1 MVSSSCTIDEI
12 GPEERML
19 VKYSGGIH
27 YADCFLIQTHRN
39 SMANLKIK
47 LKNCNVELPDDV
59 GNFILSTGCGSG
71 KTYWLE
77 RFILAHYMEGM
88 LIVVDSIVSANT
100 LYYNL
105 LNLLGL
111 AATDMMLIHSQTDY
125 DVQNVFA
132 NTPEEVT
139 KKNVLIMTNVRLYT
153 EYPPIYLLYNR
164 NGVVLSP
171 FDGDWKKLMNNP
183 NTRRWII
190 IDEIPGFIQKYAS
203 VSKLH
208 LGVLGADD
216 GNGGYKAK
224 EFVAMKKYYNTFIA
238 HSDAALFATTTALG
252 KLKTDSAL
260 YIIKHKYLDMMKV
273 QGDAVIQF
281 SPCDFQTTKSLVL
294 IMEGAGDVLFKDSSI
309 YKLIDI
315 PQKYRAK
322 ADFHSFNVPNLNRRS
337 NKHQE
342 LIKSMVQSVIAIL
355 SSVKGKTLIACWND
369 FKGEDKRTT
378 SDNQESKDSP
388 TVALLSEELTKAAI
402 PLDSFSII
410 YYGSAESKAV
420 NDFKDYSNIILL
432 GKWSLPVS
440 TSSEKF
446 NKAFLTNTT
455 LTRYMLWE
463 YVQLITR
470 IAIRQDRN
478 INVFYSDDHNKDF
491 MLTLEK
497 YFNQNI
503 LDIPEEHI
511 DWRDKV
517 KKLNNGK
524 RIVSQIERLSQR
536 FPYIPQMIV
545 EGNQNK
551 TINVSLKEVN
561 NLIGKNKKR
570 RDYKLL
576 ISILQKFGISLVLQ

>member
-1 MVSSSCTIDEI
+1 
-12 GPEERML
+12 
-19 VKYSGGIH
+19 
-27 YADCFLIQTHRN
+27 
-39 SMANLKIK
+39 MAKLKIK
-47 LKNCNVELPDDV
+47 LKNRNVELPDDV

-77 RFILAHYMEGM
+77 RFILTHYMEGM
-88 LIVVDSIVSANT
+88 LIIVDSIVSANS
-100 LYYNL
+100 LYFDL
-105 LNLLGL
+105 LTKLGL
-111 AATDMMLIHSQTDY
+111 DANDMMLIHSKTDY
-125 DVQNVFA
+125 DVMNEYA
-132 NTPEEVT
+132 NNPEEVT
-139 KKNVLIMTNVRLYT
+139 KKKVLIMTNVRLYT
-153 EYPPIYLLYNR
+153 EYPPVYLLYNK
-164 NGVVLSP
+164 NGVTLSS

-190 IDEIPGFIQKYAS
+190 IDEIPGFIQKYAT

-208 LGVLGADD
+208 LGVLGETDD
-216 GNGGYKAK
+216 NGGYKAK
-224 EFVAMKKYYNTFIA
+224 EFIVMEKDYNTFIA

-369 FKGEDKRTT
+369 FKGEDKGTT
-378 SDNQESKDSP
+378 SDNQESKDSS
-388 TVALLSEELTKAAI
+388 TVALLSEELTKADI

-470 IAIRQDRN
+470 IAIRQDRD

-511 DWRDKV
+511 DWRDKI

>member
-1 MVSSSCTIDEI
+1 MVLSHVGIVI
-12 GPEERML
+12 LMVEE
-19 VKYSGGIH
+19 VI
-27 YADCFLIQTHRN
+27 IQKIYV
-39 SMANLKIK
+39 MAKLKIK
-47 LKNCNVELPDDV
+47 LKNRNVELPDDV

-77 RFILAHYMEGM
+77 RFILTHYMEGM
-88 LIVVDSIVSANT
+88 LIIVDSIVSANS
-100 LYYNL
+100 LYFDL
-105 LNLLGL
+105 LTKLGL
-111 AATDMMLIHSQTDY
+111 DANDMMLIHSKTDY
-125 DVQNVFA
+125 DVMNEYA
-132 NTPEEVT
+132 NNPEEVT
-139 KKNVLIMTNVRLYT
+139 KKKVLIMTNVRLYT
-153 EYPPIYLLYNR
+153 EYPPVYLLYNK
-164 NGVVLSP
+164 NGAVLSS

-183 NTRRWII
+183 NTRRWIC

-208 LGVLGADD
+208 LGVLGEDD
-216 GNGGYKAK
+216 SKGGYKAK

-238 HSDAALFATTTALG
+238 HSDAAWFNTATTLG
-252 KLKTDSAL
+252 LLKTDTAL
-260 YIIKHKYLDMMKV
+260 SIIESEYSNMIKV

-281 SPCDFQTTKSLVL
+281 SPCDFQTNNSLVL

-322 ADFHSFNVPNLNRRS
+322 ADFHSFNVSNLNRRN

-369 FKGEDKRTT
+369 FKGEDKGTT

-388 TVALLSEELTKAAI
+388 TIALLSEELTKADI

-470 IAIRQDRN
+470 IAIRQDRD

>member
-1 MVSSSCTIDEI
+1 MVLSHVGIVI
-12 GPEERML
+12 LMVEE
-19 VKYSGGIH
+19 VI
-27 YADCFLIQTHRN
+27 IQKIYV
-39 SMANLKIK
+39 MAKLKIK
-47 LKNCNVELPDDV
+47 LKNRNVELPDDV

-77 RFILAHYMEGM
+77 RFILTHYMEGM
-88 LIVVDSIVSANT
+88 LIIVDSIVSANS
-100 LYYNL
+100 LYFDL
-105 LNLLGL
+105 LTKLGL
-111 AATDMMLIHSQTDY
+111 DANDMMLIHSKTDY
-125 DVQNVFA
+125 DVMNEYA
-132 NTPEEVT
+132 NNPEEVT
-139 KKNVLIMTNVRLYT
+139 KKKVLIMTNVRLYT
-153 EYPPIYLLYNR
+153 EYPPVYLLYNK
-164 NGVVLSP
+164 NGVTLSS

-190 IDEIPGFIQKYAS
+190 IDEIPGFIQKYAT

-208 LGVLGADD
+208 LGVLGETDD
-216 GNGGYKAK
+216 NGGYKAK
-224 EFVAMKKYYNTFIA
+224 EFIVMEKDYNTFIA

-369 FKGEDKRTT
+369 FKGEDKGTT
-378 SDNQESKDSP
+378 SDNQESKDSS
-388 TVALLSEELTKAAI
+388 TVALLSEELTKADI

-470 IAIRQDRN
+470 IAIRQDRD

-576 ISILQKFGISLVLQ
+576 ISILQKLGISLVLQ

>member
-1 MVSSSCTIDEI
+1 MVLSHVGIVI
-12 GPEERML
+12 LMVEE
-19 VKYSGGIH
+19 VI
-27 YADCFLIQTHRN
+27 IQKIYV
-39 SMANLKIK
+39 MAKLKIK
-47 LKNCNVELPDDV
+47 LKNRNVELPDDV

-77 RFILAHYMEGM
+77 RFILTHYMEGM
-88 LIVVDSIVSANT
+88 LIIVDSIVSANS
-100 LYYNL
+100 LYFDL
-105 LNLLGL
+105 LTKLGL
-111 AATDMMLIHSQTDY
+111 DANDMMLIHSKTDY
-125 DVQNVFA
+125 DVMNEYA
-132 NTPEEVT
+132 NNPEEVT
-139 KKNVLIMTNVRLYT
+139 KKKVLIMTNVRLYT
-153 EYPPIYLLYNR
+153 EYPPVYLLYNK
-164 NGVVLSP
+164 NGVTLSS

-190 IDEIPGFIQKYAS
+190 IDEIPGFIQKYAT

-208 LGVLGADD
+208 LGVLGETDD
-216 GNGGYKAK
+216 NGGYKAK
-224 EFVAMKKYYNTFIA
+224 EFIVMEKDYNTFIA

-273 QGDAVIQF
+273 QGDSVIQF

-369 FKGEDKRTT
+369 FKGEDKGTT
-378 SDNQESKDSP
+378 SDNQESKDSS
-388 TVALLSEELTKAAI
+388 TVALLSEELTKADI

-470 IAIRQDRN
+470 IAIRQDRD

>member
-1 MVSSSCTIDEI
+1 MT
-12 GPEERML
+12 
-19 VKYSGGIH
+19 K
-27 YADCFLIQTHRN
+27 
-39 SMANLKIK
+39 LKIK
-47 LKNCNVELPDDV
+47 LRNCSVELPDDV

-77 RFILAHYMEGM
+77 RFILAHYMEGI
-88 LIVVDSIVSANT
+88 LIIVDSIVSANS
-100 LYYNL
+100 LYFDL
-105 LNLLGL
+105 LTKLGL
-111 AATDMMLIHSQTDY
+111 DATDMMMIHSQTDY
-125 DVQNVFA
+125 EVQNEYA
-132 NTPEEVT
+132 NNPEEVT
-139 KKNVLIMTNVRLYT
+139 KKKVLIMTNVRLYT
-153 EYPPIYLLYNR
+153 EYPPIHLLYNK
-164 NGVVLSP
+164 NGVSLSP
-171 FDGDWKKLMNNP
+171 FDGDWEKLMHNP

-190 IDEIPGFIQKYAS
+190 IDEIPGFIQKYS
-203 VSKLH
+203 TVSKLH
-208 LGVLGADD
+208 LGVLGEDD
-216 GNGGYKAK
+216 GSGKYKAK
-224 EFVAMKKYYNTFIA
+224 EFVAMRKDYNTFIA
-238 HSDAALFATTTALG
+238 HSDAAWFDTSTLG
-252 KLKTDSAL
+252 KLKTDTAL
-260 YIIKHKYLDMMKV
+260 SIIEHEYPKMMKA
-273 QGDAVIQF
+273 QGNAVIQF
-281 SPCDFQTTKSLVL
+281 SPCDFQTNNSLVL

-322 ADFHSFNVPNLNRRS
+322 ADFHSFNVPNLNRRN
-337 NKHQE
+337 NKHQK

-369 FKGEDKRTT
+369 FKGDDKGIT
-378 SDNQESKDSP
+378 SDTQNSNDI
-388 TVALLSEELTKAAI
+388 TLVTLLSDELTKANI
-402 PLDSFSII
+402 PQDIYSII

-470 IAIRQDRN
+470 IAIRQDMD
-478 INVFYSDDHNKDF
+478 INVFYTDDHNRDF
-491 MLTLEK
+491 IQTLEK

-517 KKLNNGK
+517 RKLNNGK
-524 RIVSQIERLSQR
+524 RVVSQIERLSQR
-536 FPYIPQMIV
+536 FPYIPQVIV
-545 EGNQNK
+545 EGKQNK

-561 NLIGKNKKR
+561 NLIGKSKKR
-570 RDYKLL
+570 RDYKHL

>member
-1 MVSSSCTIDEI
+1 MT
-12 GPEERML
+12 
-19 VKYSGGIH
+19 K
-27 YADCFLIQTHRN
+27 
-39 SMANLKIK
+39 LKIK
-47 LKNCNVELPDDV
+47 LRNCSVELPNDV

-88 LIVVDSIVSANT
+88 LIIVDSIVSANS
-100 LYYNL
+100 LYFDL
-105 LNLLGL
+105 LTKLGL
-111 AATDMMLIHSQTDY
+111 DANDMMLIHSKIDY
-125 DVQNVFA
+125 DVLNEYA
-132 NTPEEVT
+132 NNPEEVT
-139 KKNVLIMTNVRLYT
+139 KKKVLIMTNVRLYT
-153 EYPPIYLLYNR
+153 EYPPVYLLYNK
-164 NGVVLSP
+164 NGVVLSS

-183 NTRRWII
+183 NTRRWIC
-190 IDEIPGFIQKYAS
+190 IDEIPGFIQKYAY

-208 LGVLGADD
+208 LGILGEEDS
-216 GNGGYKAK
+216 NGGYKAK

-238 HSDAALFATTTALG
+238 HSDAAWFNTATTLG
-252 KLKTDSAL
+252 LLKTDTAL
-260 YIIKHKYLDMMKV
+260 SIVESEYSNMIKV

-281 SPCDFQTTKSLVL
+281 SPCDFQTNNSLVL

-369 FKGEDKRTT
+369 FKGEDKGTT

-388 TVALLSEELTKAAI
+388 TVALLSEELTKADI
-402 PLDSFSII
+402 PLDSFSVI

-446 NKAFLTNTT
+446 NKAFQTNTT

-470 IAIRQDRN
+470 IGIRQDKD
-478 INVFYSDDHNKDF
+478 INVFYTDDHNKDF
-491 MLTLEK
+491 ILTLEK

-503 LDIPEEHI
+503 LDISEEHI

-517 KKLNNGK
+517 KKLNNGT
-524 RIVSQIERLSQR
+524 RVISQIERLSQR

-561 NLIGKNKKR
+561 NLIGKKRKR

>member
-1 MVSSSCTIDEI
+1 MVLSHVGIVI
-12 GPEERML
+12 LMVEE
-19 VKYSGGIH
+19 VI
-27 YADCFLIQTHRN
+27 IQKIYV
-39 SMANLKIK
+39 MAKLKIK
-47 LKNCNVELPDDV
+47 LKNRNVELPDDV

-77 RFILAHYMEGM
+77 RFILTHYMEGM
-88 LIVVDSIVSANT
+88 LIIVDSIVSANS
-100 LYYNL
+100 LYFDL
-105 LNLLGL
+105 LTKLGL
-111 AATDMMLIHSQTDY
+111 DANDMMLIHSKTDY
-125 DVQNVFA
+125 DVMNEYA
-132 NTPEEVT
+132 NNPEEVT
-139 KKNVLIMTNVRLYT
+139 KKKVLIMTNVRLYT
-153 EYPPIYLLYNR
+153 EYPPVYLLYNK
-164 NGVVLSP
+164 NGVTLSS

-190 IDEIPGFIQKYAS
+190 IDEIPGFIQKYAT
-203 VSKLH
+203 VSKLY
-208 LGVLGADD
+208 LGVLGETDD
-216 GNGGYKAK
+216 YGGYKAK
-224 EFVAMKKYYNTFIA
+224 EFIVMEKDYNTFIA

>member
-1 MVSSSCTIDEI
+1 MVLSHVGIVI
-12 GPEERML
+12 LMVEE
-19 VKYSGGIH
+19 VI
-27 YADCFLIQTHRN
+27 IQKIYV
-39 SMANLKIK
+39 MAKLKIK
-47 LKNCNVELPDDV
+47 LKNRNVELPDDV

-77 RFILAHYMEGM
+77 RFILTHYMEGM
-88 LIVVDSIVSANT
+88 LIIVDSIVSANS
-100 LYYNL
+100 LYFDL
-105 LNLLGL
+105 LTKLGL
-111 AATDMMLIHSQTDY
+111 DANDMMLIHSKTDY
-125 DVQNVFA
+125 DVMNEYA
-132 NTPEEVT
+132 NNPEEVT
-139 KKNVLIMTNVRLYT
+139 KKKVLIMTNVRLYT
-153 EYPPIYLLYNR
+153 EYPPVYLLYNK
-164 NGVVLSP
+164 NGVTLSS

-190 IDEIPGFIQKYAS
+190 IDEIPGFIQKYAT

-208 LGVLGADD
+208 LGVLGETDD
-216 GNGGYKAK
+216 NGGYKAK
-224 EFVAMKKYYNTFIA
+224 EFIVMEKDYNTFIA

-378 SDNQESKDSP
+378 SDNQESKDSS
-388 TVALLSEELTKAAI
+388 TVALLSEELTKADI

-470 IAIRQDRN
+470 IAIRQDRD

-511 DWRDKV
+511 DWRDKI

>member
-1 MVSSSCTIDEI
+1 MVLSHVGIVI
-12 GPEERML
+12 LMVEE
-19 VKYSGGIH
+19 VI
-27 YADCFLIQTHRN
+27 IQKIYV
-39 SMANLKIK
+39 MAKLKIK
-47 LKNCNVELPDDV
+47 LKNRNVELPDDV

-77 RFILAHYMEGM
+77 RFILTHYMEGM
-88 LIVVDSIVSANT
+88 LIIVDSIVSANS
-100 LYYNL
+100 LYFDL
-105 LNLLGL
+105 LTKLGL
-111 AATDMMLIHSQTDY
+111 DANDMMLIHSKTDY
-125 DVQNVFA
+125 DVMNEYA
-132 NTPEEVT
+132 NNPEEVT
-139 KKNVLIMTNVRLYT
+139 KKKVLIMTNVRLYT
-153 EYPPIYLLYNR
+153 EYPPVYLLYNK
-164 NGVVLSP
+164 NGVTLSS

-190 IDEIPGFIQKYAS
+190 IDEIPGFIQKYAT

-208 LGVLGADD
+208 LGVLGETDD
-216 GNGGYKAK
+216 YGGYKAK
-224 EFVAMKKYYNTFIA
+224 EFIVMEKDYNTFIA

-369 FKGEDKRTT
+369 FKGEDKGTT
-378 SDNQESKDSP
+378 SDNQESKDSS
-388 TVALLSEELTKAAI
+388 TVALLSEELTKADI

-470 IAIRQDRN
+470 IAIRQDRD

-545 EGNQNK
+545 EDNQNK

>member
-1 MVSSSCTIDEI
+1 
-12 GPEERML
+12 
-19 VKYSGGIH
+19 
-27 YADCFLIQTHRN
+27 
-39 SMANLKIK
+39 MAKLSIR
-47 LKNCNVELPDDV
+47 LKNCSVELPDDV

-100 LYYNL
+100 LHSHL

-111 AATDMMLIHSQTDY
+111 AATDMMLIHSQANY
-125 DVQNVFA
+125 DVQNVFT
-132 NTPEEVT
+132 NTSEEVT
-139 KKNVLIMTNVRLYT
+139 KKKVLIMTNVRLYT
-153 EYPPIYLLYNR
+153 EYPPVYLLYNK
-164 NGVVLSP
+164 NGVTLSP
-171 FDGDWKKLMNNP
+171 FDGDWKNMMNNP

-190 IDEIPGFIQKYAS
+190 IDEIPGFIQKYAT
-203 VSKLH
+203 VSKQL

-224 EFVAMKKYYNTFIA
+224 EFVAMEKFYNTFIA
-238 HSDAALFATTTALG
+238 HSDAALFDTTTALG
-252 KLKTDSAL
+252 KLKTDTAL
-260 YIIKHKYLDMMKV
+260 SIIEHDYSNMMKV
-273 QGDAVIQF
+273 QGDAAIQF
-281 SPCDFQTTKSLVL
+281 SPCEFQTSNSLVL

-309 YKLIDI
+309 YQLIDI
-315 PQKYRAK
+315 PNKYRAK
-322 ADFHSFNVPNLNRRS
+322 ADFHSFNVPNLSRRS
-337 NKHQE
+337 SNHQE
-342 LIKSMVQSVIAIL
+342 LIKSMVKAVIAIL
-355 SSVKGKTLIACWND
+355 STVKGKTLIACWND
-369 FKGEDKRTT
+369 FKGEDNRIT
-378 SDNQESKDSP
+378 SDAQSSNDS
-388 TVALLSEELTKAAI
+388 TLVALLSEELTKTSI
-402 PLDSFSII
+402 PQDIYSII

-446 NKAFLTNTT
+446 SKTFQTNTT

-470 IAIRQDRN
+470 IGIRQDKD
-478 INVFYSDDHNKDF
+478 INVFYTDDHNKDF

-503 LDIPEEHI
+503 LDIPEEQI

-524 RIVSQIERLSQR
+524 RVIDQIERLSQR
-536 FPYIPQMIV
+536 FPFIPQMIV

-551 TINVSLKEVN
+551 TINISLKEVN
-561 NLIGKNKKR
+561 NLIGRNKKR
-570 RDYKLL
+570 RDYKHL

>member
-1 MVSSSCTIDEI
+1 MVLSHVGIVI
-12 GPEERML
+12 LMVEE
-19 VKYSGGIH
+19 VI
-27 YADCFLIQTHRN
+27 IQKIYV
-39 SMANLKIK
+39 MAKLKIK
-47 LKNCNVELPDDV
+47 LKNRNVELPDDV

-77 RFILAHYMEGM
+77 RFILTHYMEGM
-88 LIVVDSIVSANT
+88 LIIVDSIVSANS
-100 LYYNL
+100 LYFDL
-105 LNLLGL
+105 LTKLGL
-111 AATDMMLIHSQTDY
+111 DANDMMLIHSKTDY
-125 DVQNVFA
+125 DVMNEYA
-132 NTPEEVT
+132 NNPEEVT
-139 KKNVLIMTNVRLYT
+139 KKKVLIMTNVRLYT
-153 EYPPIYLLYNR
+153 EYPPVYLLYNK
-164 NGVVLSP
+164 NGAVLSS

-183 NTRRWII
+183 NTRRWIC

-208 LGVLGADD
+208 LGVLGEDD
-216 GNGGYKAK
+216 SKGGYKAK

-238 HSDAALFATTTALG
+238 HSDAAWFNTATTLG
-252 KLKTDSAL
+252 LLKTDTAL
-260 YIIKHKYLDMMKV
+260 SIIESEYSNMIKV
-273 QGDAVIQF
+273 QGNAVIQF
-281 SPCDFQTTKSLVL
+281 SPCDFQTNNSLVL

-322 ADFHSFNVPNLNRRS
+322 ADFHSFNVSNLNRRN

-369 FKGEDKRTT
+369 FKGEDKGTT
-378 SDNQESKDSP
+378 SDNQESKDSS
-388 TVALLSEELTKAAI
+388 TVALLSEELTKADI

-446 NKAFLTNTT
+446 NKAFQTNTT

-470 IAIRQDRN
+470 IAIRQDRD
-478 INVFYSDDHNKDF
+478 INVFYTDDHNKDF
-491 MLTLEK
+491 ILTLEK

-503 LDIPEEHI
+503 LDISEEHI

-517 KKLNNGK
+517 KKLNNGT
-524 RIVSQIERLSQR
+524 RVISQIERLSQR

-561 NLIGKNKKR
+561 NLIGKKRKR

>member
-1 MVSSSCTIDEI
+1 MVLSHVGIVI
-12 GPEERML
+12 LMVEE
-19 VKYSGGIH
+19 VI
-27 YADCFLIQTHRN
+27 IQKIYV
-39 SMANLKIK
+39 MAKLKIK
-47 LKNCNVELPDDV
+47 LKNRNVELPDDV

-77 RFILAHYMEGM
+77 RFILTHYMEGM
-88 LIVVDSIVSANT
+88 LIIVDSIVSANS
-100 LYYNL
+100 LYFDL
-105 LNLLGL
+105 LTKLGL
-111 AATDMMLIHSQTDY
+111 DANDMMLIHSKTDY
-125 DVQNVFA
+125 DVMNEYA
-132 NTPEEVT
+132 NNPEEVT
-139 KKNVLIMTNVRLYT
+139 KKKVLIMTNVRLYT
-153 EYPPIYLLYNR
+153 EYPPVYLLYNK
-164 NGVVLSP
+164 NGVTLSS

-190 IDEIPGFIQKYAS
+190 IDEIPGFIQKYAT

-208 LGVLGADD
+208 LGVLGETDD
-216 GNGGYKAK
+216 NGGYKAK
-224 EFVAMKKYYNTFIA
+224 EFIVMEKDYNTFIA

-369 FKGEDKRTT
+369 FKGEDKGTT
-378 SDNQESKDSP
+378 SDNQESKDSS
-388 TVALLSEELTKAAI
+388 TVALLSEELTKADI

-410 YYGSAESKAV
+410 YYGSAESKTV

-470 IAIRQDRN
+470 IAIRQDRD

>member
-1 MVSSSCTIDEI
+1 MVLSHVGIVI
-12 GPEERML
+12 LMVEE
-19 VKYSGGIH
+19 VI
-27 YADCFLIQTHRN
+27 IQKIYV
-39 SMANLKIK
+39 MAKLKIK
-47 LKNCNVELPDDV
+47 LKNRNVELPDDV

-77 RFILAHYMEGM
+77 RFILTHYMEGM
-88 LIVVDSIVSANT
+88 LIIVDSIVSANS
-100 LYYNL
+100 LYFDL
-105 LNLLGL
+105 LTKLGL
-111 AATDMMLIHSQTDY
+111 DANDMMLIHSKTDY
-125 DVQNVFA
+125 DVMNEYA
-132 NTPEEVT
+132 NNPEEVT
-139 KKNVLIMTNVRLYT
+139 KKKVLIMTNVRLYT
-153 EYPPIYLLYNR
+153 EYPPVYLLYNK
-164 NGVVLSP
+164 NGVTLSS

-190 IDEIPGFIQKYAS
+190 IDEIPGFIQKYAT

-208 LGVLGADD
+208 LGVLGETDD
-216 GNGGYKAK
+216 YGGYKAK
-224 EFVAMKKYYNTFIA
+224 EFIVMEKDYNTFIA

-388 TVALLSEELTKAAI
+388 TIALLSEELTKAAI

-470 IAIRQDRN
+470 IAIRQDRD
-478 INVFYSDDHNKDF
+478 INVFYSDDHNRDF

-517 KKLNNGK
+517 KKINNGK

-576 ISILQKFGISLVLQ
+576 ISILQEFGISLVLQ

>member
-1 MVSSSCTIDEI
+1 MVLSHVGIVI
-12 GPEERML
+12 LMVEE
-19 VKYSGGIH
+19 VI
-27 YADCFLIQTHRN
+27 IQKIYV
-39 SMANLKIK
+39 MAKLKIK
-47 LKNCNVELPDDV
+47 LKNRNVELPDDV

-77 RFILAHYMEGM
+77 RFILTHYMEGM
-88 LIVVDSIVSANT
+88 LIIVDSIVSANS
-100 LYYNL
+100 LYFDL
-105 LNLLGL
+105 LTKLGL
-111 AATDMMLIHSQTDY
+111 DANDMMLIHSKTDY
-125 DVQNVFA
+125 DVMNEYA
-132 NTPEEVT
+132 NNPEEVT
-139 KKNVLIMTNVRLYT
+139 KKKVLIMTNVRLYT
-153 EYPPIYLLYNR
+153 EYPPVYLLYNK
-164 NGVVLSP
+164 NGAVLSS

-183 NTRRWII
+183 NTRRWIC

-208 LGVLGADD
+208 LGVLGEDD
-216 GNGGYKAK
+216 SKGGYKAK

-238 HSDAALFATTTALG
+238 HSDAAWFNTATTLG
-252 KLKTDSAL
+252 LLKTDTAL
-260 YIIKHKYLDMMKV
+260 SIIESEYSNMIKV

-281 SPCDFQTTKSLVL
+281 SPCDFQTNNSLVL

-322 ADFHSFNVPNLNRRS
+322 ADFHSFNVSNLNRRN

-388 TVALLSEELTKAAI
+388 TIALLSEELTKAAI

-470 IAIRQDRN
+470 IAIRQDRD

>member
-1 MVSSSCTIDEI
+1 MVLSHVGIVI
-12 GPEERML
+12 LMLEE
-19 VKYSGGIH
+19 VI
-27 YADCFLIQTHRN
+27 IQKIYV
-39 SMANLKIK
+39 MAKLKIK
-47 LKNCNVELPDDV
+47 LKNRNVELPDDV
-59 GNFILSTGCGSG
+59 GNFILSSGCGSG

-77 RFILAHYMEGM
+77 RFILTHYMEGM
-88 LIVVDSIVSANT
+88 LIIVDSIVSANS
-100 LYYNL
+100 LYFDL
-105 LNLLGL
+105 LTKLGL
-111 AATDMMLIHSQTDY
+111 DANDMMLIHSKTDY
-125 DVQNVFA
+125 DVMNEYA
-132 NTPEEVT
+132 NNPEEVT
-139 KKNVLIMTNVRLYT
+139 KKRVLIMTNVRLYT
-153 EYPPIYLLYNR
+153 EYPPVYLLYNK
-164 NGVVLSP
+164 NGVTLSS

-190 IDEIPGFIQKYAS
+190 IDEIPGFIQKYAT

-208 LGVLGADD
+208 LGVLGETDD
-216 GNGGYKAK
+216 NGGYKAK
-224 EFVAMKKYYNTFIA
+224 EFIVMEKDYNTFIA

-369 FKGEDKRTT
+369 FKGEDKGTT
-378 SDNQESKDSP
+378 SDNQESKDSS
-388 TVALLSEELTKAAI
+388 TVALLSEELTKADI

-463 YVQLITR
+463 YVQLVTR
-470 IAIRQDRN
+470 IAIRQDRD

>member
-1 MVSSSCTIDEI
+1 MTKLS
-12 GPEERML
+12 
-19 VKYSGGIH
+19 
-27 YADCFLIQTHRN
+27 
-39 SMANLKIK
+39 IK
-47 LKNCNVELPDDV
+47 LRNCSVELPDDV

-71 KTYWLE
+71 KTFWLE
-77 RFILAHYMEGM
+77 RFILTHYMEGM
-88 LIVVDSIVSANT
+88 LIIVDSIVSANS
-100 LYYNL
+100 LYFDL
-105 LNLLGL
+105 LTKLGL
-111 AATDMMLIHSQTDY
+111 DANDMMLIHSKTDY
-125 DVQNVFA
+125 DVMNEYA
-132 NTPEEVT
+132 NNPEEVT
-139 KKNVLIMTNVRLYT
+139 KKKVLIMTNVRLYT
-153 EYPPIYLLYNR
+153 EYPPVYLLYNK
-164 NGVVLSP
+164 NGAVLSS

-183 NTRRWII
+183 NTRRWIC

-208 LGVLGADD
+208 LGVLGEDD
-216 GNGGYKAK
+216 SKGGYKAK

-238 HSDAALFATTTALG
+238 HSDAAWFNTATTLG
-252 KLKTDSAL
+252 LLKTDTAL
-260 YIIKHKYLDMMKV
+260 SIIESEYSNMIKV

-281 SPCDFQTTKSLVL
+281 SPCDFQTNNSLVL

-322 ADFHSFNVPNLNRRS
+322 ADFHSFNVSNLNRRN

-369 FKGEDKRTT
+369 FKGEDKGTT
-378 SDNQESKDSP
+378 SDNQESKDSS
-388 TVALLSEELTKAAI
+388 TVALLSEELTKADI

-470 IAIRQDRN
+470 IAIRQDRD

-561 NLIGKNKKR
+561 NIIGKNKKR

>member
-1 MVSSSCTIDEI
+1 MVLSHVGIVI
-12 GPEERML
+12 LMVEE
-19 VKYSGGIH
+19 VI
-27 YADCFLIQTHRN
+27 IQKIYV
-39 SMANLKIK
+39 MAKLKIK
-47 LKNCNVELPDDV
+47 LKNRNVELPDDV

-77 RFILAHYMEGM
+77 RFILTHYMEGM
-88 LIVVDSIVSANT
+88 LIIVDSIVSANS
-100 LYYNL
+100 LYFDL
-105 LNLLGL
+105 LTKLGL
-111 AATDMMLIHSQTDY
+111 DANDMMLIHSKTDY
-125 DVQNVFA
+125 DVMNEYA
-132 NTPEEVT
+132 NNPEEVT
-139 KKNVLIMTNVRLYT
+139 KKKVLIMTNVRLYT
-153 EYPPIYLLYNR
+153 EYPPVYLLYNK
-164 NGVVLSP
+164 NGVTLSS

-190 IDEIPGFIQKYAS
+190 IDEIPGFIQKYAT

-208 LGVLGADD
+208 LGVLGETDD
-216 GNGGYKAK
+216 NGGYKAK
-224 EFVAMKKYYNTFIA
+224 EFIVMEKDYNTFIA

-369 FKGEDKRTT
+369 FKGEDKGTT
-378 SDNQESKDSP
+378 SDNQESKDSS
-388 TVALLSEELTKAAI
+388 TVALLSEELTKADI

-470 IAIRQDRN
+470 IAIRQDRD

>member
-1 MVSSSCTIDEI
+1 
-12 GPEERML
+12 
-19 VKYSGGIH
+19 
-27 YADCFLIQTHRN
+27 
-39 SMANLKIK
+39 MAKLSIR
-47 LKNCNVELPDDV
+47 LKNCSVELPDDV

-77 RFILAHYMEGM
+77 RFILTHYMEGM

-100 LYYNL
+100 LYSHL

-125 DVQNVFA
+125 DVQNEYA
-132 NTPEEVT
+132 NTPEEVN
-139 KKNVLIMTNVRLYT
+139 KKKVLIITNVRLYT
-153 EYPPIYLLYNR
+153 EYPPVYLLYNK
-164 NGVVLSP
+164 NGVALSS

-190 IDEIPGFIQKYAS
+190 IDEIPGFIQKYAN
-203 VSKLH
+203 VSKQL

-224 EFVAMKKYYNTFIA
+224 EFVAMEKFYNTFIA
-238 HSDAALFATTTALG
+238 HSDAALFDTTTALG
-252 KLKTDSAL
+252 KLKTDTAL
-260 YIIKHKYLDMMKV
+260 SIIEREYSNMMKV
-273 QGDAVIQF
+273 QGDAAIQF
-281 SPCDFQTTKSLVL
+281 SPCDFQTNNSLVL

-309 YKLIDI
+309 YRLIDI
-315 PQKYRAK
+315 PNKYNAK
-322 ADFHSFNVPNLNRRS
+322 ADFYSFNVPNLSRRS
-337 NKHQE
+337 SNHQE
-342 LIKSMVQSVIAIL
+342 LIKSMVKAVIAIL

-369 FKGEDKRTT
+369 FKGEDNGIT
-378 SDNQESKDSP
+378 SDAQSSKDSRL
-388 TVALLSEELTKAAI
+388 VASLSDELTKANI
-402 PLDSFSII
+402 SQDLCSII

-420 NDFKDYSNIILL
+420 NDFKDYCNIILL
-432 GKWSLPVS
+432 GKWYLPVS

-446 NKAFLTNTT
+446 NKAFQTNTT

-470 IAIRQDRN
+470 IAIRQDKD
-478 INVFYSDDHNKDF
+478 IKVFYTDDHNKDF
-491 MLTLEK
+491 ILTLEK

-517 KKLNNGK
+517 KKLKNGK
-524 RIVSQIERLSQR
+524 RVVCQIERLSQR

-551 TINVSLKEVN
+551 TINIPLKEVN

-570 RDYKLL
+570 RDYKHL

>member
-1 MVSSSCTIDEI
+1 MTKLS
-12 GPEERML
+12 
-19 VKYSGGIH
+19 
-27 YADCFLIQTHRN
+27 
-39 SMANLKIK
+39 IK
-47 LKNCNVELPDDV
+47 LRTCNAGLPDDV

-100 LYYNL
+100 LQSHL

-125 DVQNVFA
+125 NVQNVFA

-139 KKNVLIMTNVRLYT
+139 KKKVLIMTNVRLYT
-153 EYPPIYLLYNR
+153 EYPPIYLLYNK

-171 FDGDWKKLMNNP
+171 FDGDWKKMMNNP

-190 IDEIPGFIQKYAS
+190 IDEIPGFIQKYAT

-208 LGVLGADD
+208 LGVLGTDD

-224 EFVAMKKYYNTFIA
+224 EFVAMEKFYKTFIA
-238 HSDAALFATTTALG
+238 HSDAALFDTTTTLG
-252 KLKTDSAL
+252 KLKTDTAL
-260 YIIKHKYLDMMKV
+260 SIIEHDYSKMIKV
-273 QGDAVIQF
+273 QGDAAIQF
-281 SPCDFQTTKSLVL
+281 SPCDFQTNNSLVL

-309 YKLIDI
+309 YRLIDI
-315 PQKYRAK
+315 PNKYRAK
-322 ADFHSFNVPNLNRRS
+322 ADFHSFNVPNLSRRS
-337 NKHQE
+337 NNHQE
-342 LIKSMVQSVIAIL
+342 LIKSMVKAVIAIL

-369 FKGEDKRTT
+369 FKGEDNGIT
-378 SDNQESKDSP
+378 SDAQSSNDS
-388 TVALLSEELTKAAI
+388 TIVASLSEELTKTSI
-402 PLDSFSII
+402 PHDLYSII

-420 NDFKDYSNIILL
+420 NDFKNYSNIILL

-446 NKAFLTNTT
+446 NKAFQTKTT

-470 IAIRQDRN
+470 IGIRQDN
-478 INVFYSDDHNKDF
+478 DIKVFYTDDHNKDF
-491 MLTLEK
+491 ILTLEE

-524 RIVSQIERLSQR
+524 RVISQIERLSQR
-536 FPYIPQMIV
+536 FPYIPPMIV

-561 NLIGKNKKR
+561 NLMGKNKKR
-570 RDYKLL
+570 RDYKHLT
-576 ISILQKFGISLVLQ
+576 SILQKFGISLVLQ

>member
-1 MVSSSCTIDEI
+1 MVLSHVGIVI
-12 GPEERML
+12 LMVEE
-19 VKYSGGIH
+19 VI
-27 YADCFLIQTHRN
+27 IQKIYV
-39 SMANLKIK
+39 MAKLKIK
-47 LKNCNVELPDDV
+47 LKNRNVELPDDV

-77 RFILAHYMEGM
+77 RFILTHYMEGM
-88 LIVVDSIVSANT
+88 LIIVDSIVSANS
-100 LYYNL
+100 LYFDL
-105 LNLLGL
+105 LTKLGL
-111 AATDMMLIHSQTDY
+111 DANDMMLIHSKTDY
-125 DVQNVFA
+125 DVMNEYT
-132 NTPEEVT
+132 NNPEEVT
-139 KKNVLIMTNVRLYT
+139 KKKVLIMTNVRLYT
-153 EYPPIYLLYNR
+153 EYPPVYLLYNK
-164 NGVVLSP
+164 NGVTLSS

-208 LGVLGADD
+208 LGVLGETDD
-216 GNGGYKAK
+216 NGGYKAK
-224 EFVAMKKYYNTFIA
+224 EFIVMEKDYNTFIA

-369 FKGEDKRTT
+369 FKGEDKGTT
-378 SDNQESKDSP
+378 SDNQESKDSS
-388 TVALLSEELTKAAI
+388 TVALLSEELTKADI

-470 IAIRQDRN
+470 IAIRQDRD

>member
-1 MVSSSCTIDEI
+1 MT
-12 GPEERML
+12 
-19 VKYSGGIH
+19 K
-27 YADCFLIQTHRN
+27 
-39 SMANLKIK
+39 LKIK
-47 LKNCNVELPDDV
+47 LRNCSVELPDDV

-77 RFILAHYMEGM
+77 RFILTHYMEGM
-88 LIVVDSIVSANT
+88 LIIVDSIVSANS
-100 LYYNL
+100 LYFDL
-105 LNLLGL
+105 LTKLGL
-111 AATDMMLIHSQTDY
+111 DANDMMLIHSKIDY
-125 DVQNVFA
+125 DVLNEYA
-132 NTPEEVT
+132 NNPEEVT
-139 KKNVLIMTNVRLYT
+139 KKKVLIMTNVRLYT
-153 EYPPIYLLYNR
+153 EYPPVYLLYNK
-164 NGVVLSP
+164 NGAVLSS

-224 EFVAMKKYYNTFIA
+224 EFMAMKKYYNTFIA
-238 HSDAALFATTTALG
+238 HSDAAWFNTATTLG
-252 KLKTDSAL
+252 LLKTDTAL
-260 YIIKHKYLDMMKV
+260 SIIESEYSNMIKV

-281 SPCDFQTTKSLVL
+281 SPCDFQTNNSLVL

-322 ADFHSFNVPNLNRRS
+322 ADFHSFNVPNLNRRN

-369 FKGEDKRTT
+369 FKGENNDIT

-388 TVALLSEELTKAAI
+388 IVGSLSDELAKANI
-402 PLDSFSII
+402 SQDLYSII

-420 NDFKDYSNIILL
+420 NDFKDYCNIILL

-446 NKAFLTNTT
+446 NKVFQTNTT

-470 IAIRQDRN
+470 IAIRQDKD
-478 INVFYSDDHNKDF
+478 INVFYTDDHNKDF
-491 MLTLEK
+491 ILTLEK

-524 RIVSQIERLSQR
+524 RVVSQIERLSQR

-545 EGNQNK
+545 EGNQDK

-561 NLIGKNKKR
+561 NLIGKTKKR
-570 RDYKLL
+570 RDYKHL

>member
-1 MVSSSCTIDEI
+1 MT
-12 GPEERML
+12 
-19 VKYSGGIH
+19 K
-27 YADCFLIQTHRN
+27 
-39 SMANLKIK
+39 LKIN
-47 LKNCNVELPDDV
+47 LKNCSVELPDDV
-59 GNFILSTGCGSG
+59 GSFILSTGCGSG

-77 RFILAHYMEGM
+77 RFILTHYMEGM

-100 LYYNL
+100 LHSHL

-111 AATDMMLIHSQTDY
+111 DANDMMLIHSQTDY
-125 DVQNVFA
+125 DVQNEYA
-132 NTPEEVT
+132 NSPEEVT
-139 KKNVLIMTNVRLYT
+139 KKKVLIMTNVRLYT
-153 EYPPIYLLYNR
+153 EYPPVYLLYNK
-164 NGVVLSP
+164 NGVALSP

-190 IDEIPGFIQKYAS
+190 IDEIPGFIQKYAT
-203 VSKLH
+203 VSKQL

-224 EFVAMKKYYNTFIA
+224 EFVAMEKFYNTFIA
-238 HSDAALFATTTALG
+238 HSDAALFDTTTVLG
-252 KLKTDSAL
+252 KLKTETAL
-260 YIIKHKYLDMMKV
+260 SLIEHEYSNMMKV
-273 QGDAVIQF
+273 QGDAAIQF
-281 SPCDFQTTKSLVL
+281 SPCDFQTNNSLVL

-309 YKLIDI
+309 YRLIDI
-315 PQKYRAK
+315 PNKYRVK

-369 FKGEDKRTT
+369 FKGEDKGTT

-388 TVALLSEELTKAAI
+388 IVALFSEELTKADI

-420 NDFKDYSNIILL
+420 NDFKDYNNIILL

-446 NKAFLTNTT
+446 NKAFQTNTT

-470 IAIRQDRN
+470 IAIRQDRD

>member
-1 MVSSSCTIDEI
+1 
-12 GPEERML
+12 
-19 VKYSGGIH
+19 
-27 YADCFLIQTHRN
+27 
-39 SMANLKIK
+39 MAKLKIK
-47 LKNCNVELPDDV
+47 LKNRNVELPDDV

-77 RFILAHYMEGM
+77 RFILTHYMEGM
-88 LIVVDSIVSANT
+88 LIIVDSIVSANS
-100 LYYNL
+100 LYFDL
-105 LNLLGL
+105 LTKLGL
-111 AATDMMLIHSQTDY
+111 DANDMMLIHSKTDY
-125 DVQNVFA
+125 DVMNEYA
-132 NTPEEVT
+132 NNPEEVT
-139 KKNVLIMTNVRLYT
+139 KKKVLIMTNVRLYT
-153 EYPPIYLLYNR
+153 EYPPVYLLYNK
-164 NGVVLSP
+164 NGVTLSS

-190 IDEIPGFIQKYAS
+190 IDEIPGFIQKYAT

-208 LGVLGADD
+208 LGVLGETDD
-216 GNGGYKAK
+216 YGGYKAK
-224 EFVAMKKYYNTFIA
+224 EFIVMEKDYNTFIA

-281 SPCDFQTTKSLVL
+281 SPCDFQTNNSLVL

-309 YKLIDI
+309 YQLIDI
-315 PQKYRAK
+315 PNKYSAK
-322 ADFHSFNVPNLNRRS
+322 ADFHSFNVPSLSRRS
-337 NKHQE
+337 NNQEE
-342 LIKSMVQSVIAIL
+342 LIKSMVKAVIAIL

-369 FKGEDKRTT
+369 FKGEDKGIT
-378 SDNQESKDSP
+378 SDTQNSKDSHL
-388 TVALLSEELTKAAI
+388 VALLSEELTKANI
-402 PLDSFSII
+402 PLDSYSII

-470 IAIRQDRN
+470 IAIRQDRD

-545 EGNQNK
+545 EDNQNK

>member
-1 MVSSSCTIDEI
+1 MVLSHVGIVI
-12 GPEERML
+12 LMVEE
-19 VKYSGGIH
+19 VI
-27 YADCFLIQTHRN
+27 IQKIYV
-39 SMANLKIK
+39 MAKLKIK
-47 LKNCNVELPDDV
+47 LKNRNVELPDDV

-77 RFILAHYMEGM
+77 RFILTHYMEGM
-88 LIVVDSIVSANT
+88 LIIVDSIVSANS
-100 LYYNL
+100 LYFDL
-105 LNLLGL
+105 LTKLGL
-111 AATDMMLIHSQTDY
+111 DANDMMLIHSKTDY
-125 DVQNVFA
+125 DVMNEYA
-132 NTPEEVT
+132 NNPEEVT
-139 KKNVLIMTNVRLYT
+139 KKKVLIMTNVRLYT
-153 EYPPIYLLYNR
+153 EYPPVYLLYNK
-164 NGVVLSP
+164 NGVTLSF

-190 IDEIPGFIQKYAS
+190 IDEIPGFIQKYAT

-208 LGVLGADD
+208 LGVLGETDD
-216 GNGGYKAK
+216 NGGYKAK
-224 EFVAMKKYYNTFIA
+224 EFIVMEKDYNTFIA

-369 FKGEDKRTT
+369 FKGEDKGTT
-378 SDNQESKDSP
+378 SDNQESKDSS
-388 TVALLSEELTKAAI
+388 TVALLSEELTKADI

-470 IAIRQDRN
+470 IAIRQDRD

>member
-1 MVSSSCTIDEI
+1 MVLSHVGIVI
-12 GPEERML
+12 LMVEE
-19 VKYSGGIH
+19 VI
-27 YADCFLIQTHRN
+27 IQKIYV
-39 SMANLKIK
+39 MAKLKIK
-47 LKNCNVELPDDV
+47 LKNRNVELPDDV

-77 RFILAHYMEGM
+77 RFILTHYMEGM
-88 LIVVDSIVSANT
+88 LIIVDSIVSANS
-100 LYYNL
+100 LYFDL
-105 LNLLGL
+105 LTKLGL
-111 AATDMMLIHSQTDY
+111 DANDMMLIHSKTDY
-125 DVQNVFA
+125 DVMNEYA
-132 NTPEEVT
+132 NNPEEVT
-139 KKNVLIMTNVRLYT
+139 KKKVLIMTNVRLYT
-153 EYPPIYLLYNR
+153 EYPPVYLLYNK
-164 NGVVLSP
+164 NGVTLSS

-190 IDEIPGFIQKYAS
+190 IDEIPGFIQKYAT

-208 LGVLGADD
+208 LGVLGETDD
-216 GNGGYKAK
+216 NGGYKAK
-224 EFVAMKKYYNTFIA
+224 EFIVMEKDYNTFIA

-369 FKGEDKRTT
+369 FKGEDKGTT
-378 SDNQESKDSP
+378 SDNQESKDSS
-388 TVALLSEELTKAAI
+388 TVALLSEELTKADI

>member
-1 MVSSSCTIDEI
+1 
-12 GPEERML
+12 
-19 VKYSGGIH
+19 
-27 YADCFLIQTHRN
+27 
-39 SMANLKIK
+39 MAKLKIK
-47 LKNCNVELPDDV
+47 LKNRNVELPDDV
-59 GNFILSTGCGSG
+59 GNFILSSGCGSG

-77 RFILAHYMEGM
+77 RFILTHYMEGM
-88 LIVVDSIVSANT
+88 LIIVDSIVSANS
-100 LYYNL
+100 LYFDL
-105 LNLLGL
+105 LTKLGL
-111 AATDMMLIHSQTDY
+111 DANDMMLIHSKTDY
-125 DVQNVFA
+125 DVMNEYA
-132 NTPEEVT
+132 NNPEEVT
-139 KKNVLIMTNVRLYT
+139 KKKVLIMTNVRLYT
-153 EYPPIYLLYNR
+153 EYPPAYLLYNK
-164 NGVVLSP
+164 NGVTLST

-190 IDEIPGFIQKYAS
+190 IDEIPGFIQKYAT

-208 LGVLGADD
+208 LGVLGETDD
-216 GNGGYKAK
+216 NGGYMAK
-224 EFVAMKKYYNTFIA
+224 EFIVMEKDYNTFIA

-309 YKLIDI
+309 YKLVDI

-342 LIKSMVQSVIAIL
+342 LIKSMVQSVVAIL

-369 FKGEDKRTT
+369 FKGEDNGIT

-388 TVALLSEELTKAAI
+388 IIASLSDELAKANI
-402 PLDSFSII
+402 SQDLYSII

-420 NDFKDYSNIILL
+420 NDFKDYCNIILL

-470 IAIRQDRN
+470 IAIRQDMD
-478 INVFYSDDHNKDF
+478 INVFYTDDHNRDF
-491 MLTLEK
+491 IQTLEK

>member
-1 MVSSSCTIDEI
+1 MT
-12 GPEERML
+12 
-19 VKYSGGIH
+19 
-27 YADCFLIQTHRN
+27 T
-39 SMANLKIK
+39 LKIK
-47 LKNCNVELPDDV
+47 LKNHNIELPCDV

-77 RFILAHYMEGM
+77 RFILTHYMEGM
-88 LIVVDSIVSANT
+88 LVVVDSIVSANT
-100 LYYNL
+100 LHSHL
-105 LNLLGL
+105 QSLLGL
-111 AATDMMLIHSQTDY
+111 AATDIMLIHSQTDY
-125 DVQNVFA
+125 NVQNEYA

-139 KKNVLIMTNVRLYT
+139 KKKVLILTNVRLYT
-153 EYPPIYLLYNR
+153 EYPPVYLLYNS
-164 NGVVLSP
+164 NGVALFP

-190 IDEIPGFIQKYAS
+190 IDEIPGFIQKYAT
-203 VSKLH
+203 VSKQL

-216 GNGGYKAK
+216 GNGWYKAK
-224 EFVAMKKYYNTFIA
+224 EFVAMKKYYNTFIT
-238 HSDAALFATTTALG
+238 HSDAALFDTTTVLG
-252 KLKTDSAL
+252 KFKTDTAL
-260 YIIKHKYLDMMKV
+260 SVIEHEYSNMMKV
-273 QGDAVIQF
+273 QGDAAIQF
-281 SPCDFQTTKSLVL
+281 SPCDFQTNNSLVL

-309 YKLIDI
+309 YRLIDI
-315 PQKYRAK
+315 PNKYGAK
-322 ADFHSFNVPNLNRRS
+322 ADFHSFNVPNLSRRS
-337 NKHQE
+337 SNHQE
-342 LIKSMVQSVIAIL
+342 LIKSMVKAVIAIL
-355 SSVKGKTLIACWND
+355 STVKGKTLIACWND
-369 FKGEDKRTT
+369 FKGEDNGIT
-378 SDNQESKDSP
+378 SDTQDSKSHLV
-388 TVALLSEELTKAAI
+388 TSLSEELAKTSI
-402 PLDSFSII
+402 PQDLYSII

-446 NKAFLTNTT
+446 NKAFQTNTT

-470 IAIRQDRN
+470 IGIRQDKD
-478 INVFYSDDHNKDF
+478 INVFYTDDHNKNF
-491 MLTLEK
+491 ILTLEK

-524 RIVSQIERLSQR
+524 RVISQIERLSQR

-561 NLIGKNKKR
+561 NLMGKNKKR
-570 RDYKLL
+570 RDYKHL
-576 ISILQKFGISLVLQ
+576 ISILQKFGIFLVLL

>member
-1 MVSSSCTIDEI
+1 
-12 GPEERML
+12 
-19 VKYSGGIH
+19 
-27 YADCFLIQTHRN
+27 
-39 SMANLKIK
+39 MAKLKIK
-47 LKNCNVELPDDV
+47 LKNRNVELPDDV

-77 RFILAHYMEGM
+77 RFILTHYMEGM
-88 LIVVDSIVSANT
+88 LIIVDSIVSANS
-100 LYYNL
+100 LYFDL
-105 LNLLGL
+105 LTKLGL
-111 AATDMMLIHSQTDY
+111 DANDMMLIHSKTDY
-125 DVQNVFA
+125 DVMNEYA
-132 NTPEEVT
+132 NNPEEVT
-139 KKNVLIMTNVRLYT
+139 KKKVLIMTNVRLYT
-153 EYPPIYLLYNR
+153 EYPPVYLLYNK
-164 NGVVLSP
+164 NGVTLSS

-190 IDEIPGFIQKYAS
+190 IDEIPGFIQKYAT

-208 LGVLGADD
+208 LGVLGETDD
-216 GNGGYKAK
+216 NGGYKAK
-224 EFVAMKKYYNTFIA
+224 EFIVMEKDYNTFIA

-369 FKGEDKRTT
+369 FKGEDKGTT
-378 SDNQESKDSP
+378 SDNQESKDSS
-388 TVALLSEELTKAAI
+388 TVALLSEELTKADI

-470 IAIRQDRN
+470 IAIRQDRD

>member
-1 MVSSSCTIDEI
+1 MVLSHVGIVI
-12 GPEERML
+12 LMVEE
-19 VKYSGGIH
+19 VI
-27 YADCFLIQTHRN
+27 IQKIYV
-39 SMANLKIK
+39 MAKLKIK
-47 LKNCNVELPDDV
+47 LKNRNVELPDDV

-77 RFILAHYMEGM
+77 RFILTHYMEGM
-88 LIVVDSIVSANT
+88 LIIVDSIVSANS
-100 LYYNL
+100 LYFDL
-105 LNLLGL
+105 LTKLGL
-111 AATDMMLIHSQTDY
+111 DANDMMLIHSKTDY
-125 DVQNVFA
+125 DVMNEYA
-132 NTPEEVT
+132 NNPEEVT
-139 KKNVLIMTNVRLYT
+139 KKKVLIMTNVRLYT
-153 EYPPIYLLYNR
+153 EYPPVYLLYNK
-164 NGVVLSP
+164 NGVTLSS

-190 IDEIPGFIQKYAS
+190 IDEIPGFIQKYAT

-208 LGVLGADD
+208 LGVLGETDD
-216 GNGGYKAK
+216 NGGYKAK
-224 EFVAMKKYYNTFIA
+224 EFIVMEKDYNTFIA

>member
-1 MVSSSCTIDEI
+1 MVLSHVGIVI
-12 GPEERML
+12 LMVEE
-19 VKYSGGIH
+19 VI
-27 YADCFLIQTHRN
+27 IQKIYV
-39 SMANLKIK
+39 MAKLKIK
-47 LKNCNVELPDDV
+47 LKNRNVELPDDV

-77 RFILAHYMEGM
+77 RFILTHYMEGM
-88 LIVVDSIVSANT
+88 LIIVDSIVSANS
-100 LYYNL
+100 LYFDL
-105 LNLLGL
+105 LTKLGL
-111 AATDMMLIHSQTDY
+111 DANDMMLIHSKTDY
-125 DVQNVFA
+125 DVMNEYA
-132 NTPEEVT
+132 NNPEEVT
-139 KKNVLIMTNVRLYT
+139 KKKVLIMTNVRLYT
-153 EYPPIYLLYNR
+153 EYPPVYLLYNK
-164 NGVVLSP
+164 NGVTLSS

-190 IDEIPGFIQKYAS
+190 IDEIPGFIQKYAT

-208 LGVLGADD
+208 LGVLGETDD
-216 GNGGYKAK
+216 NGGYKAK
-224 EFVAMKKYYNTFIA
+224 EFIVMEKDYNTFIA
-238 HSDAALFATTTALG
+238 HSDAAWFNTATTLG
-252 KLKTDSAL
+252 LLKTDTAL
-260 YIIKHKYLDMMKV
+260 SIIESEYSNMIKV

-281 SPCDFQTTKSLVL
+281 SPCDFQTNNSLVL

-309 YKLIDI
+309 YQLIDI
-315 PQKYRAK
+315 PNKYSAK
-322 ADFHSFNVPNLNRRS
+322 ADFHSFNVPSLSRRS
-337 NKHQE
+337 NNQEE
-342 LIKSMVQSVIAIL
+342 LIKSMVKAVIAIL

-369 FKGEDKRTT
+369 FKGEDKGIT
-378 SDNQESKDSP
+378 SDTQNSKDSHL
-388 TVALLSEELTKAAI
+388 VALLSEELTKANI
-402 PLDSFSII
+402 PLDSYSII

-470 IAIRQDRN
+470 IAIRQDRD

-545 EGNQNK
+545 EDNQNK

>member
-1 MVSSSCTIDEI
+1 
-12 GPEERML
+12 
-19 VKYSGGIH
+19 
-27 YADCFLIQTHRN
+27 
-39 SMANLKIK
+39 MAKLKIK
-47 LKNCNVELPDDV
+47 LKNRNVELPDDV

-77 RFILAHYMEGM
+77 RFILTHYMEGM
-88 LIVVDSIVSANT
+88 LIIVDSIVSANS
-100 LYYNL
+100 LYFDL
-105 LNLLGL
+105 LTKLGL
-111 AATDMMLIHSQTDY
+111 DANDMMLIHSKTDY
-125 DVQNVFA
+125 DVMNEYT
-132 NTPEEVT
+132 NNPEEVT
-139 KKNVLIMTNVRLYT
+139 KKKVLIMTNVRLYT
-153 EYPPIYLLYNR
+153 EYPPVYLLYNK
-164 NGVVLSP
+164 NGVTLSS

-208 LGVLGADD
+208 LGVLGETDD
-216 GNGGYKAK
+216 NGGYKAK
-224 EFVAMKKYYNTFIA
+224 EFIVMEKDYNTFIA

-369 FKGEDKRTT
+369 FKGEDKGTT
-378 SDNQESKDSP
+378 SDNQESKDSS
-388 TVALLSEELTKAAI
+388 TVALLSEELTKADI

-470 IAIRQDRN
+470 IAIRQDRD

>member
-1 MVSSSCTIDEI
+1 MVLSHVGIVI
-12 GPEERML
+12 LMVEE
-19 VKYSGGIH
+19 VI
-27 YADCFLIQTHRN
+27 IQKIYV
-39 SMANLKIK
+39 MAKLKIR
-47 LKNCNVELPDDV
+47 LKNRNVELPDDV

-77 RFILAHYMEGM
+77 RFILTHYMEGM
-88 LIVVDSIVSANT
+88 LIIVDSIVSANS
-100 LYYNL
+100 LYFDL
-105 LNLLGL
+105 LTKLGL
-111 AATDMMLIHSQTDY
+111 DANDMMLIHSKTDY
-125 DVQNVFA
+125 DVMNEYA
-132 NTPEEVT
+132 NNPEEVT
-139 KKNVLIMTNVRLYT
+139 KKKVLIMTNVRLYT
-153 EYPPIYLLYNR
+153 EYPPVYLLYNK
-164 NGVVLSP
+164 NGVTLSS

-190 IDEIPGFIQKYAS
+190 IDEIPGFIQKYAT

-208 LGVLGADD
+208 LGVLGETDD
-216 GNGGYKAK
+216 YGGYKAK
-224 EFVAMKKYYNTFIA
+224 EFIVMEKDYNTFIA
-238 HSDAALFATTTALG
+238 HSDAAWFNTATTLG
-252 KLKTDSAL
+252 LLKTDTAL
-260 YIIKHKYLDMMKV
+260 SIIESEYSNMIKV

-281 SPCDFQTTKSLVL
+281 SPCDFQTNNSLVL

-309 YKLIDI
+309 YQLIDI
-315 PQKYRAK
+315 PNKYSAK
-322 ADFHSFNVPNLNRRS
+322 ADFHSFNVPSLSRRS
-337 NKHQE
+337 NNQEE
-342 LIKSMVQSVIAIL
+342 LIKSMVKAVIAIL

-369 FKGEDKRTT
+369 FKGEDKGIT
-378 SDNQESKDSP
+378 SDTQNSKDSHL
-388 TVALLSEELTKAAI
+388 VALLSEELTKANI
-402 PLDSFSII
+402 PLDSYSII

-470 IAIRQDRN
+470 IAIRQDRD

-545 EGNQNK
+545 EDNQNK

>member
-1 MVSSSCTIDEI
+1 MVLSHVGIVI
-12 GPEERML
+12 LMVEE
-19 VKYSGGIH
+19 VI
-27 YADCFLIQTHRN
+27 IQKIYV
-39 SMANLKIK
+39 MAKLKIK
-47 LKNCNVELPDDV
+47 LKNHNVELPDDV

-77 RFILAHYMEGM
+77 RFILTHYMEGM
-88 LIVVDSIVSANT
+88 LIIVDSIVSANS
-100 LYYNL
+100 LYFDL
-105 LNLLGL
+105 LTKLGL
-111 AATDMMLIHSQTDY
+111 DANDMMLIHSKTDY
-125 DVQNVFA
+125 DVMNEYA
-132 NTPEEVT
+132 NNPEEVT
-139 KKNVLIMTNVRLYT
+139 KKKVLIMTNVRLYT
-153 EYPPIYLLYNR
+153 EYPPVYLLYNK
-164 NGVVLSP
+164 NGVTLSS

-190 IDEIPGFIQKYAS
+190 IDEIPGFIQKYAT

-208 LGVLGADD
+208 LGVLGETDD
-216 GNGGYKAK
+216 YGGYKAK
-224 EFVAMKKYYNTFIA
+224 EFIVMEKDYNTFIA

-388 TVALLSEELTKAAI
+388 TIALLSEELTKAAI

-470 IAIRQDRN
+470 IAIRQDRD

-524 RIVSQIERLSQR
+524 RIVSQIEMLSQR
-536 FPYIPQMIV
+536 FPYIPQIIV